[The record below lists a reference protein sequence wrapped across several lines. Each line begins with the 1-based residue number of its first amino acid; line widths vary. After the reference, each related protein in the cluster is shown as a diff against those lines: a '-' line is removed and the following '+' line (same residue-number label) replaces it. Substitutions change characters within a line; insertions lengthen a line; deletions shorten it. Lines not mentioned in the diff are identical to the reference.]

1 MPDLLPA
8 VWGLLGGDPE
18 ELPRIRVGGPP
29 AVLRS
34 TFPVTAVGAAAVGA
48 SLLAATRG
56 VPVAVDTAALA
67 VALRSE
73 RHVRLDGRAVGIPF
87 DPLSAFHRTS
97 DGWLRLHA
105 NYPWH
110 RAAALRVLGCAEAD
124 VPAAIA
130 ERGALE
136 LEAALHDAGG
146 VGAAV
151 RTEEAWRTAA
161 GPPPPLVERRVLGDA
176 APRPPGRP
184 RVLDLTRV
192 IAGPIA
198 TRTLAVHGAD
208 VLRLDPPDRP
218 ELPLQAYDTL
228 PGKRSAQLDL
238 ATHGPVLEELLA
250 GADVVVT
257 GYRPGALDRF
267 GLARPTW
274 PSGSR
279 AWWSSR
285 CRRGVT
291 RGRGRTGAASTA
303 SSRRR
308 AGSPTP
314 RAPTASPAPCR
325 PRCSTTPPGTWRRQA
340 RSSLSTRSAGTARP
354 TTSGS
359 HWPAPR
365 RGCSPSPARS
375 RATCPR
381 STRHRTSST
390 STRRRAG
397 SRWPPRP
404 APSTGG
410 PSPGPRRLPR
420 TEPRGPAGKPG
431 SVVSVMSVLAQDP
444 TGLSSPVG
452 QLVVLFGLLASLVL
466 LLRWWWYNR
475 RR

>member
-267 GLARPTW
+267 GLAPADLAERFPGLVVVTL
-274 PSGSR
+274 S
-279 AWWSSR
+279 AWGHEGPWAH
-285 CRRGVT
+285 RRGFDSIVQAACGIADAEGT
-291 RGRGRTGAASTA
+291 DGVPGALPAQVLDHATGYLAAAGALLALDAQRRDGETHHVRLALAGTAAWLQSLPRTQPGDV
-303 SSRRR
+303 
-308 AGSPTP
+308 PEID
-314 RAPTASPAPCR
+314 PAPHLVDVDAPAGR
-325 PRCSTTPPGTWRRQA
+325 LTLAAPPGTVDG
-340 RSSLSTRSAGTARP
+340 RSLT
-354 TTSGS
+354 
-359 HWPAPR
+359 WPAPA
-365 RGCSPSPARS
+365 PAYG
-375 RATCPR
+375 A
-381 STRHRTSST
+381 
-390 STRRRAG
+390 A
-397 SRWPPRP
+397 RP
-404 APSTGG
+404 GWEA
-410 PSPGPRRLPR
+410 R
-420 TEPRGPAGKPG
+420 
-431 SVVSVMSVLAQDP
+431 
-444 TGLSSPVG
+444 
-452 QLVVLFGLLASLVL
+452 
-466 LLRWWWYNR
+466 
-475 RR
+475 